1 MGEAG
6 AGYTPNAMSR
16 KGRLVRSAL
25 LSPEN
30 LQDLLA
36 AVDAYGTRHE
46 LSARDLYPVKLAL
59 DELGTNLLVH
69 GSLPNVRP
77 EMRLRLEHDTRR
89 LQFVVQDNG
98 PAVRP
103 DKGPP
108 ETNPG
113 AKQQSAAGRRTGA
126 HTRSG
131 VRAKARIL
139 VRGRVE
145 RAKPGSTIGPAPLPH
160 SDRGTPPAT
169 RTTHTPPRPPDTSRK
184 RSGQNP
190 DPDPTAG

>member
-1 MGEAG
+1 M
-6 AGYTPNAMSR
+6 
-16 KGRLVRSAL
+16 RSAL

-98 PAVRP
+98 RPFDPTRVRQRP
-103 DKGPP
+103 TLGPSNSP
-108 ETNPG
+108 LPVGGLGLT
-113 AKQQSAAGRRTGA
+113 
-126 HTRSG
+126 
-131 VRAKARIL
+131 L
-139 VRGRVE
+139 VRGSVRRLAYSYE
-145 RAKPGSTIGPAPLPH
+145 DGWNELSLEYDRPGA
-160 SDRGTPPAT
+160 PAT
-169 RTTHTPPRPPDTSRK
+169 
-184 RSGQNP
+184 
-190 DPDPTAG
+190 